1 MHQRYTAVR
10 SIKLF
15 QSMLLSSQ
23 STLVD
28 DSRLRANIPE
38 VSHETSRSG
47 KDLDNL
53 SGVSCYDDGNNWVIK
68 VQLIV

>member
-1 MHQRYTAVR
+1 MHQRYTAIR
-10 SIKLF
+10 SVKLF

-28 DSRLRANIPE
+28 DSVLKANIPE

-53 SGVSCYDDGNNWVIK
+53 SEVSCYDNGDNWGIEAES
-68 VQLIV
+68 IP